1 MAESHWHC
9 CHPVASSPGQ
19 WPQMG
24 SARFTWLIHDSAKSL
39 PEPCSCC
46 SRVIPDSR
54 CSRILLMQA
63 VIWFSLKSFESS
75 GQIWPVTRWPAC
87 GSLRRSCKSRF
98 TGQSR
103 STKVNE
109 GQRKD
114 VTKHIHVK
122 PLSSVIRA
130 VEPFWFVW
138 MEGFCKLRQDLGLG
152 KVTSA

>member
-1 MAESHWHC
+1 MAMAESHWHC

-46 SRVIPDSR
+46 SRVIPDDSR
-54 CSRILLMQA
+54 CSRILMMQS

-87 GSLRRSCKSRF
+87 GSLRRSCKSRV

-103 STKVNE
+103 STKRCDETHTCQTNYHQLSKQLSPSDLS
-109 GQRKD
+109 GWKD
-114 VTKHIHVK
+114 
-122 PLSSVIRA
+122 
-130 VEPFWFVW
+130 
-138 MEGFCKLRQDLGLG
+138 C
-152 KVTSA
+152 TSWDKI